1 MSGRRIVV
9 AGLIGGL
16 IFLAISQFLAAL
28 IATTTVRVSPYT
40 LFWSHV
46 LMGSFGLLAGLAV
59 EAVRQLQAANPDPAY
74 RRRGRSP
81 GRGRR

>member
-28 IATTTVRVSPYT
+28 IATTTVRVSTYT

-46 LMGSFGLLAGLAV
+46 LMGSFGLMAGLAV

-74 RRRGRSP
+74 HRRGRSS